1 MNNAFDYDRAAAR
14 IGRNML
20 WIAVA
25 GAFACWIT
33 AGWRWAGGFLLGS
46 AVSLVN
52 YRGMRRVVESLGG
65 QSPGRRSVSVA
76 GGLRFAFRFALLGG
90 AAYVI
95 LRYTSISVL
104 AVLAGLFVLIAAVFV
119 EAAFEI
125 FYAGKRN
132 LDHQDL

>member
-20 WIAVA
+20 WIAAV
-25 GAFACWIT
+25 GALACWVA
-33 AGWRWAGGFLLGS
+33 AGGRWTGGFLLGS
-46 AVSLVN
+46 AISLVN
-52 YRGMRRVVESLGG
+52 YRGMRKVVESLGG
-65 QSPGRRSVSVA
+65 QSPGRKFTAA
-76 GGLRFAFRFALLGG
+76 GGLRLTLRFALLGG
-90 AAYVI
+90 AAYAI
-95 LRYTSISVL
+95 LRYTSISLL

-119 EAAFEI
+119 EVAFEI